1 MSMRRLAKPICL
13 VWPSGS
19 RHGPPLGAVLAERL
33 SSLEYGSAGTAA
45 AGARSMPYTDF
56 ALSSTSTLLATKPRC
71 PRCGET
77 MQLVRLVPIPPHA
90 FERTFKCPTCEIS
103 PAKEA
108 NGPLSNSTDGDSPA

>member
-1 MSMRRLAKPICL
+1 MALR
-13 VWPSGS
+13 
-19 RHGPPLGAVLAERL
+19 LGAVLAERL

-108 NGPLSNSTDGDSPA
+108 NVKRDQVGPLSNSTDGDSSA

>member
-1 MSMRRLAKPICL
+1 MDS
-13 VWPSGS
+13 
-19 RHGPPLGAVLAERL
+19 PLGAVLAERL

-77 MQLVRLVPIPPHA
+77 MQLVHLEPIPPHT
-90 FERTFKCPTCEIS
+90 FKRTFECPTCDIANNVD
-103 PAKEA
+103 AK
-108 NGPLSNSTDGDSPA
+108 GD

>member
-1 MSMRRLAKPICL
+1 MALR
-13 VWPSGS
+13 
-19 RHGPPLGAVLAERL
+19 LGAVLAERL

-71 PRCGET
+71 LRCGET
-77 MQLVRLVPIPPHA
+77 MQLVRLVPIPPHT
-90 FERTFKCPTCEIS
+90 FKRTFECPTCEIS

-108 NGPLSNSTDGDSPA
+108 NVKRDQVGPLSNSTDGDSPA